1 MRPTATAAGATYDC
15 APRVPA
21 RRGEIPAPAAMTAEM
36 PAPAAMSAEV
46 FATAVMAAEMFTSA
60 GGAAD
65 MRAPSPA
72 VTMATAATVTAAF
85 WAGQRQARQ
94 RNRKDC
100 DGNDAKKSH
109 GGCSMHVPCG
119 KRGRPCRVP

>member
-1 MRPTATAAGATYDC
+1 MRRTANVAGATRDC

-21 RRGEIPAPAAMTAEM
+21 RRGEM

-46 FATAVMAAEMFTSA
+46 FATAMMAAEMLTSA
-60 GGAAD
+60 GGAAG

-72 VTMATAATVTAAF
+72 VTMATTVTAAF

-94 RNRKDC
+94 RNREDC

-109 GGCSMHVPCG
+109 GGCSMRVPFG